1 VLPASVIP
9 TAAGSG
15 SRLRTGGAA
24 EQYRIVTLP
33 IEKWKDQAVDYYPLN
48 SLSPAASTER
58 GQLSVRGMLTLMRDH
73 VWEIVVTTVVVLT
86 LAVAYLLIATPIY
99 SADVL
104 VRVDPPEPNA
114 LGLALQNEMLPPA
127 SPSPTTEMAV
137 MRSRSVLDPVI
148 DKFRFDVSVTPHK
161 LPVLGDIAEKFATP
175 GEPSAPWLGLKS
187 FAWGG
192 ERVQIGGLEVPR
204 ELEEEKLT
212 LIALENGAY
221 ELRGPSDELLVK
233 GAVGKTVMDNGVSL
247 LVKELD
253 ARPGTKFQVIRWNEL
268 DAIKRFEEL
277 VKVSDK
283 VKDSG
288 LLQIEYAD
296 KSPDKATEVA
306 NALAQQY
313 LATAIATRQLND
325 TTTLAF
331 INGELPRLLADLRQA
346 EDALKH
352 FRSNSQSMQPTAEA
366 QAYLQ
371 GGLDLDKQIAG
382 LQLQR
387 TQLLERYRPDS
398 RWIQNI
404 DTQLAQLKD
413 AKAKFD
419 GHFSGMPSSE
429 RESVDLL
436 RAQKVA
442 ETIYLGMV
450 QKAEQLQVRRAST
463 TGGAHVVDQAIRPHR
478 PVKPQPAL
486 VLSGGLVLGL
496 VSGVVLVFMRR
507 HVLTGVT
514 DPRYVERRM
523 SVPVFGEI
531 LFSQQQLLLDRV
543 SAGSSRKLLAGLG
556 GKSSLPFQKAP
567 PEMQFRRSAAGV
579 GATAVSPGDAN
590 SRVLAARFPH
600 DTSVEALRAVRTALT
615 RDLAHARNNVLM
627 VIGPT
632 PSAGKSFIAANLAIL
647 HAEIGSRVV
656 LIDADMRRGH
666 LASLFEGTNRGG
678 LSEVL
683 AERMPLRNALRP
695 TGIDG
700 LTFLSCG
707 VRPENPAAL
716 LMKPRFKDVLERLA
730 GQYDLVIIDTPP
742 FLAVTDASIIASE
755 AGASLLVLRSGMQ
768 SEEEIADT
776 VKKMERA
783 EGRISGAVFNGI
795 PLRRSTRNYGYAT
808 NYASDLETTH

>member
-1 VLPASVIP
+1 M
-9 TAAGSG
+9 
-15 SRLRTGGAA
+15 
-24 EQYRIVTLP
+24 
-33 IEKWKDQAVDYYPLN
+33 DYYPLN
-48 SLSPAASTER
+48 SLSPAAGIER

-73 VWEIVVTTVVVLT
+73 IWEIIVTMAVVLT

-114 LGLALQNEMLPPA
+114 LGLALQSQDMLPQPA
-127 SPSPTTEMAV
+127 PSSVTEMAV
-137 MRSRSVLDPVI
+137 MQSRSVLDPVI
-148 DKFRFDVSVTPHK
+148 DRYRFDVSVKPHK
-161 LPVLGDIAEKFATP
+161 VPILGDIAEKFATP
-175 GEPSAPWLGLKS
+175 GEPSAAWLGLKS

-192 ERVQIGGLEVPR
+192 ERVQIGSLEVPR

-212 LIALENGAY
+212 LVALENGAY
-221 ELRGPSDELLVK
+221 ELLGPSDQLLVR
-233 GAVGKTVMDNGVSL
+233 GVVGTPAVENGVSM

-268 DAIKRFEEL
+268 DAIKRFGEL

-313 LATAIATRQLND
+313 LATAIAGRQLND

-331 INGELPRLLADLRQA
+331 IKGELPRLLADLRKT
-346 EDALKH
+346 EDDLKH
-352 FRSNSQSMQPTAEA
+352 FRANSQSMQPTTEA

-371 GGLDLDKQIAG
+371 GGLDIDRQIAT

-387 TQLLERYRPDS
+387 TQLLERYTANS
-398 RWIQNI
+398 RWVQSI
-404 DTQLAQLKD
+404 DTQLTQLQD

-419 GHFSGMPSSE
+419 SHFSGMPSSE

-442 ETIYLGMV
+442 EAIYLGMV

-463 TGGAHVVDQAIRPHR
+463 TGGAHIIDRAIRPHR
-478 PVKPQPAL
+478 PVKPQPAI
-486 VLSGGLVLGL
+486 VLSGALLLGL
-496 VSGVVLVFMRR
+496 VSGVTLVFMRR
-507 HVLTGVT
+507 HVMTGVT
-514 DPRYVERRM
+514 DPKYVERRM

-543 SAGSSRKLLAGLG
+543 SAGVVRKSLPGLG
-556 GKSSLPFQKAP
+556 GRSTLPLQKAS
-567 PEMQFRRSAAGV
+567 PELQFRADAAAIGNA
-579 GATAVSPGDAN
+579 GSLDGDN
-590 SRVLAARFPH
+590 SLILASRFPH
-600 DTSVEALRAVRTALT
+600 DTSVEALRAVRTAMT
-615 RDLAHARNNVLM
+615 RDLTHARNNILM

-632 PSAGKSFIAANLAIL
+632 PSAGKSFVAANLAIL

-666 LASLFEGTNRGG
+666 LALLFHGSNRGG

-695 TGIDG
+695 THLEG

-707 VRPENPAAL
+707 MRPENPAAL
-716 LMKPRFKDVLERLA
+716 LMKPRFKEVLDRLA
-730 GQYDLVIIDTPP
+730 EQFDLVIIDTPP

-776 VKKMERA
+776 IKKMERA
-783 EGRISGAVFNGI
+783 EGRIAGAVFNGI
-795 PLRRSTRNYGYAT
+795 PLRRSTRNYGYST
-808 NYASDLETTH
+808 NYASDIGDLETAH

>member
-1 VLPASVIP
+1 
-9 TAAGSG
+9 
-15 SRLRTGGAA
+15 
-24 EQYRIVTLP
+24 
-33 IEKWKDQAVDYYPLN
+33 
-48 SLSPAASTER
+48 
-58 GQLSVRGMLTLMRDH
+58 MLTLMRDH
-73 VWEIVVTTVVVLT
+73 IWEIVVTTVVVLT
-86 LAVAYLLIATPIY
+86 LAVGYLLIATPIY

-104 VRVDPPEPNA
+104 LRVDPPEPNA
-114 LGLALQNEMLPPA
+114 LGLALQNQEMLPAPA
-127 SPSPTTEMAV
+127 PSPVTEMAV
-137 MRSRSVLDPVI
+137 MHSRSVLDPVI
-148 DKFRFDVSVTPHK
+148 DRFRFDVSVTPNK
-161 LPVLGDIAEKFATP
+161 IPILGDIAEKFATP
-175 GEPSAPWLGLKS
+175 GEPAAPWLGLKS

-192 ERVQIGGLEVPR
+192 ERIRIGALDVPR

-212 LIALENGAY
+212 LTALDDGAY
-221 ELRGPSDELLVK
+221 ELRGPSDQLLVK
-233 GAVGKTVMDNGVSL
+233 GVVGTPVTNNGVSM

-288 LLQIEYAD
+288 LLQIEYTD
-296 KSPDKATEVA
+296 RNPDKATEVA
-306 NALAQQY
+306 NALGQQY
-313 LATAIATRQLND
+313 LASAIASRQLND

-331 INGELPRLLADLRQA
+331 INGELPRLLTDLKKS
-346 EDALKH
+346 EDDLKH
-352 FRSNSQSMQPTAEA
+352 FRSTAQSMQPTAEA

-371 GGLDLDKQIAG
+371 GGLDLDRQIAG

-387 TQLLERYRPDS
+387 TQLLDRYTADS
-398 RWIQNI
+398 RWIQSV

-413 AKAKFD
+413 AKAKFN

-429 RESVDLL
+429 RESVDLI

-463 TGGAHVVDQAIRPHR
+463 SGGAHIVDQAIRPHR
-478 PVKPQPAL
+478 PIKPQPAL
-486 VLSGGLVLGL
+486 VLSGALILGL
-496 VSGVVLVFMRR
+496 VSGVTLVFMRR
-507 HVLTGVT
+507 HVMIGVT
-514 DPRYVERRM
+514 DPKYVERRM

-531 LFSQQQLLLDRV
+531 LFSQQQLLLDRIA
-543 SAGSSRKLLAGLG
+543 AGAGRKSLPGLG
-556 GKSSLPFQKAP
+556 GRSNLPFQKASIDT
-567 PEMQFRRSAAGV
+567 QFRGSAADMG
-579 GATAVSPGDAN
+579 TADSLNRDN
-590 SRVLAARFPH
+590 SRILAARFPH
-600 DTSVEALRAVRTALT
+600 DTSVEALRNVRTSVT

-632 PSAGKSFIAANLAIL
+632 PSAGKSFVAANLAIL

-666 LASLFEGTNRGG
+666 LASLFSGSNRGG

-683 AERMPLRNALRP
+683 AERMALRNALRP
-695 TGIDG
+695 TSVDG

-730 GQYDLVIIDTPP
+730 GQFDLVIIDTPP

-783 EGRISGAVFNGI
+783 EGRIAGAVFNGI

-808 NYASDLETTH
+808 NYASDAGDLDAVH